1 MRAIVCREYGPPEGL
16 VLQELP
22 DPRPGPGQALVEV
35 RAAAV
40 NFPDLLILR
49 NRYQLSAPLPFTPG
63 SEFAG
68 VVREVG
74 PGVTRVAPGD
84 RVFGA
89 VFVGAFAERLA
100 VAAEGLTG
108 VPPAVDFEAAAAFG
122 VAYGTAWAGLKS
134 LARLAA
140 GETLAVLGAAG
151 GVGLAAVEL
160 GRILGARVVACA
172 SSPEKLAACRAAGAD
187 ELVNYEA
194 EDLKARLKE
203 LTGGRGADVVFD
215 PVGGRHAEPA
225 LRATGWRG
233 RYLVVGFASGE
244 IPQIPLNLVLLKGAQ
259 ILGLSIG
266 PFLANAPDEGRRNR
280 EELLA
285 LLAAGRIRPR
295 VGSVYALEEAARALR
310 EVAERRARG
319 KVLIRP
325 APAPP
330 AGEPPVPSA

>member
-1 MRAIVCREYGPPEGL
+1 MRAVVCREYGPPEGL
-16 VLQELP
+16 ALEELP
-22 DPRPGPGQALVEV
+22 DPRPGAGQAVVEV

-49 NRYQLSAPLPFTPG
+49 NRYQVQAPLPFTPG

-74 PGVTRVAPGD
+74 PGVTRVVPGD

-89 VFVGAFAERLA
+89 VFVGAFAEALA
-100 VAAEGLTG
+100 VDAAGLTAI
-108 VPPAVDFEAAAAFG
+108 PERVDFEAAAAFG
-122 VAYGTAWAGLKS
+122 VAYGTAWAGLRS
-134 LARLAA
+134 LAQLAA
-140 GETLAVLGAAG
+140 GETLVVLGAAG

-160 GRILGARVVACA
+160 GKLLGARVVACA
-172 SSPEKLAACRAAGAD
+172 SSAEKLAACREAGAD
-187 ELVNYEA
+187 LLVDYEA
-194 EDLKARLKE
+194 EDLKGRLKE

-244 IPQIPLNLVLLKGAQ
+244 IPKIPLNLVLLKGAR

-266 PFLANAPDEGRRNR
+266 PFLQNAPEEARRNR

-285 LLAAGRIRPR
+285 FLAEGRIRPR
-295 VGSVYALEEAARALR
+295 VGAIFPLEQVARALR
-310 EVAERRARG
+310 EVSDRRARG

-325 APAPP
+325 GAPGP
-330 AGEPPVPSA
+330 GGRR